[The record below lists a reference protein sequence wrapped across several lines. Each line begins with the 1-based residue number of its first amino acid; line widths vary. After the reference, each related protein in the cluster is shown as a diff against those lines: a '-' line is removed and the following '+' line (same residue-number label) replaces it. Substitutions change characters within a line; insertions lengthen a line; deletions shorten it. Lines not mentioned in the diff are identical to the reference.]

1 MRTFNNQRTR
11 CRRRDCDIRLK
22 LAGAPETWTTV
33 GLPSRSPRRSASAG
47 LHPRHVGC
55 DVAVFFAAP
64 QRREKNGRG
73 DRIRT
78 YDLLVP
84 NQALYQAKLHPVT
97 GPHPWLKRRLVNVPL
112 HAGRHKST
120 AGRRFT
126 SGAGAGRIVNNLCL
140 PRLGI
145 LLLLPPQLLNS
156 WTPFLAKTTA
166 CSPSVASSSA

>member
-84 NQALYQAKLHPVT
+84 NQALYQAKLHPDT
-97 GPHPWLKRRLVNVPL
+97 GPHAWLKPQLVNVPL
-112 HAGRHKST
+112 GLFARLWLILAGFASGGGV
-120 AGRRFT
+120 AG
-126 SGAGAGRIVNNLCL
+126 IVNNLCL